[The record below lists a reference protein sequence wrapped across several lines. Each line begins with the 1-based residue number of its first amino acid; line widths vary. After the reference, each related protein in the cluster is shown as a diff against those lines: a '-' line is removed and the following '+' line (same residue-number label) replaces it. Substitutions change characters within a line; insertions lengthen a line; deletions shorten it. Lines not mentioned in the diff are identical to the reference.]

1 MVFAVLSDLLSF
13 FEALVLF
20 ACTAKSKAFRLAT
33 PFQNCIREIQLI
45 SQGESM
51 ESITQRLRVITVQV
65 VGTCGVVR
73 LLGRLP
79 VPGFQA
85 AVFLFVGLRAALHIG
100 LELLR
105 IRTGWHKP
113 E

>member
-51 ESITQRLRVITVQV
+51 DGHGVHYSASQGYYRAGRRDMRGCTSARPPAGARLS
-65 VGTCGVVR
+65 GGGVSLCWFASGSAYWAGATPDPYWV
-73 LLGRLP
+73 
-79 VPGFQA
+79 A
-85 AVFLFVGLRAALHIG
+85 
-100 LELLR
+100 
-105 IRTGWHKP
+105 
-113 E
+113 